1 MKKYGILIRKNNSA
15 AGSAQSKERNDF
27 MKLIYAIIR
36 YDNEDEVVT
45 ALTKEHF
52 SITKLSSTGGFL
64 RKGNTTL
71 MIGTEDEHVDEAIQ
85 IIKKEC
91 GKRQKITVNM
101 PYISGSTMM
110 NCATMPMNVEV
121 GGATIFVTD
130 VERYEKI

>member
-1 MKKYGILIRKNNSA
+1 
-15 AGSAQSKERNDF
+15 
-27 MKLIYAIIR
+27 MKLVYAIIR
-36 YDNEDEVVT
+36 YDNEDEVVN
-45 ALTKEHF
+45 ALTKEQF

-71 MIGTEDEHVDEAIQ
+71 MIGTEDERVDKAIE

-121 GGATIFVTD
+121 GGATIFVID
-130 VERYEKI
+130 VDRYEKI